1 MTNPDFKGVS
11 VVTLDKALEVNQVSA
26 CLGDNVELHCA
37 VTGSPIPPVL
47 WRRHGQDL
55 ATLNQDDIKV
65 YGDGSLYLTK
75 VQLQHAGNYTCSAQ
89 RNPHV
94 VQTHVLTVHSKL
106 VMFFFE
112 LTLNFLGLA
121 MPEVHVMPK
130 IQSKKP
136 GEDAHMFC
144 HVSGEPFPQVFTPV
158 A

>member
-1 MTNPDFKGVS
+1 MIDFDDTDKDAKLSVSEFSVAMSKLYSKALILTCKHLTNPDFKGVS

-94 VQTHVLTVHSKL
+94 VQTHVLTVHSK
-106 VMFFFE
+106 
-112 LTLNFLGLA
+112 FL
-121 MPEVHVMPK
+121 
-130 IQSKKP
+130 
-136 GEDAHMFC
+136 MFC
-144 HVSGEPFPQVFTPV
+144 FRN
-158 A
+158 